1 MRRRQSGFSMCLLSG
16 LLLLCLACL
25 EIPEMS
31 ALNDDVSNDFTIL
44 TTDLSGSLVVV
55 QVRVTHIE
63 AGGRPAVLAVALRSS
78 AVELT
83 SGRAPRDLLS
93 LYSLWRT

>member
-1 MRRRQSGFSMCLLSG
+1 MRRTQSGFSMCLLSG

-44 TTDLSGSLVVV
+44 TTDLFYK
-55 QVRVTHIE
+55 
-63 AGGRPAVLAVALRSS
+63 GRSQEKHSS
-78 AVELT
+78 NDRNFSCFA
-83 SGRAPRDLLS
+83 APRNEQDLF
-93 LYSLWRT
+93 